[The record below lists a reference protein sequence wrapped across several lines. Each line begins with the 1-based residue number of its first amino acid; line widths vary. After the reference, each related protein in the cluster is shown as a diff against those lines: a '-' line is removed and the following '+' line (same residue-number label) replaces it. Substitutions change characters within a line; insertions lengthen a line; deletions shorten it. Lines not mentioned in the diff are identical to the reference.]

1 VRRIVMACRP
11 CHFGTRI
18 IEAPGP
24 SLSPRLGPFFG
35 DCHSWKTIENWLWCF
50 TRAAVS
56 QHIQLMVSIITRK
69 TFGQVQF
76 KPRKRGG

>member
-1 VRRIVMACRP
+1 M
-11 CHFGTRI
+11 

-69 TFGQVQF
+69 LSGRFNLSRVSEADKMIEMLNVMKVF
-76 KPRKRGG
+76 LKAE